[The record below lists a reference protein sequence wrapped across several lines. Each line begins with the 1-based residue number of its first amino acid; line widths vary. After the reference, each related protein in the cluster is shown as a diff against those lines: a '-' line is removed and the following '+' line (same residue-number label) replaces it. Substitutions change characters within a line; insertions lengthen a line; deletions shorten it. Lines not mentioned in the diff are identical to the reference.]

1 VLKGGKVKMK
11 KEEKIFKAETKE
23 LLNLMIHSIYTNKEI
38 FLRELISNANDAI
51 DKLKF
56 QSLTD
61 TDILKDTDKFR
72 IDISVDKDNRTLTIS
87 DNGIG
92 MTYEEVDDNIGTI
105 AKSGSK
111 LFKEQLEEAKKGD
124 IDIIGQF
131 GVGFYSGFIV
141 ADKITLETKFPY
153 SENGVKWISSG
164 DGNYEIEEISKQD
177 RGTKITLHLKDGDEY
192 NEFLE
197 DWKIKDLVKKY
208 SNYIRYEIYFGDE
221 VINSTKPIWKKDKK
235 ELKDEDYNEF
245 YKATFHDWNDPLL
258 HINLKVQGN
267 IEYNALLFIPKKLPF
282 DYYTKNFKRGLQLY
296 TKNVFIMEKC
306 EDLIPE
312 YFNFISGLVDCDSL
326 SLNISREIL
335 QQNAELQVIS
345 KNLEKK
351 ITSELEKILKND
363 REKYVEFW
371 KEFGRSIKAGV
382 QDMFGMNKEKLQDLL
397 IFVSSHDDK
406 YTTLKEYV
414 DRMGDN
420 KEILYVPAES
430 VDAAKYLPK
439 MEKLKEQ
446 GREVLI
452 LTDKIDEFT
461 LMAMRDYSGKEFKSI
476 NSSDF
481 KFSDDKEKEEEV
493 KKIADEN
500 KELIEKAKEFLK
512 DKVSEVELSNN
523 IGNSASSLLAKGGLS
538 LEMEKTLSEMTN
550 NNDMPKAE
558 KVLAINPEHV
568 LFNRLKSSVNT
579 EDFNKLVDVLY
590 NQALLLEGFN
600 IENPAEF
607 IKNLNSLIK

>member
-1 VLKGGKVKMK
+1 MR

-56 QSLTD
+56 QSLTNND
-61 TDILKDTDKFR
+61 LLKGDDKFK
-72 IDISVDKDNRTLTIS
+72 IEITVDKDNRTLTIK

-92 MTYEEVDDNIGTI
+92 MTYDEVDENIGTI

-111 LFKEQLEEAKKGD
+111 VFKEQLEAAKKAD

-131 GVGFYSGFIV
+131 GVGFYSAFIV
-141 ADKITLETKFPY
+141 ADKVTLETRSPY
-153 SENGVKWISSG
+153 SENGVRWVSSG
-164 DGNYEIEEISKQD
+164 DGNYEIEEISKEN
-177 RGTKITLHLKDGDEY
+177 RGTEITLHLKDGEEY
-192 NEFLE
+192 SEFLE
-197 DWKIKDLVKKY
+197 EWKIKELVKKY
-208 SNYIRYEIYFGDE
+208 SNYIRYEIYFKDE
-221 VINSTKPIWKKDKK
+221 VINSTKPIWKRDKK

-245 YKATFHDWNDPLL
+245 YKATFHDWNDPLF

-335 QQNAELQVIS
+335 QQNSELQAIS

-351 ITSELEKILKND
+351 IISELEKILKND
-363 REKYVEFW
+363 REKYIEFW
-371 KEFGRSIKAGV
+371 KEFGRCIKGGV

-397 IFVSSHDDK
+397 IFISSHDDK

-414 DRMGDN
+414 DRMGET

-430 VDAAKYLPK
+430 IDAVKALPK

-481 KFSDDKEKEEEV
+481 KLSEDKEKEEEV

-500 KELIEKAKEFLK
+500 KTLIEKAKEFLK
-512 DKVSEVELSNN
+512 DKVNEVELSNN

-550 NNDMPKAE
+550 NNDAPKAE
-558 KVLAINPEHV
+558 KILAINPEHV
-568 LFNRLKSSVNT
+568 LFDKLKAAEGTDN
-579 EDFNKLVDVLY
+579 FNKLVDILY
-590 NQALLLEGFN
+590 NQALLLEGFS
-600 IENPAEF
+600 IENPVEF
-607 IKNLNSLIK
+607 IKNLNDLLV

>member
-1 VLKGGKVKMK
+1 MR

-56 QSLTD
+56 QSLTNNEL
-61 TDILKDTDKFR
+61 LKGDDKFK
-72 IDISVDKDNRTLTIS
+72 IEISVDKDNRTLTIK

-92 MTYEEVDDNIGTI
+92 MTYDEVDENIGTI

-111 LFKEQLEEAKKGD
+111 VFKEQLEAAKKAD

-131 GVGFYSGFIV
+131 GVGFYSAFIV
-141 ADKITLETKFPY
+141 ADKVTLETRSPY
-153 SENGVKWISSG
+153 SENGVRWVSSG
-164 DGNYEIEEISKQD
+164 DGNYEIEEISKEN
-177 RGTKITLHLKDGDEY
+177 RGTEITLHLKDGEEY
-192 NEFLE
+192 SEFLE
-197 DWKIKDLVKKY
+197 EWKIKDLVKKY
-208 SNYIRYEIYFGDE
+208 SNYIRYKIYFKDE
-221 VINSTKPIWKKDKK
+221 VINSTKPIWKRDKK

-245 YKATFHDWNDPLL
+245 YKATFHDWNDPLF

-335 QQNAELQVIS
+335 QQNSELQAIS

-351 ITSELEKILKND
+351 IISELEKVLKND
-363 REKYVEFW
+363 REKYIEFW
-371 KEFGRSIKAGV
+371 KEFGRCIKGGV

-397 IFVSSHDDK
+397 IFISSHDDK

-414 DRMGDN
+414 DRMGET

-430 VDAAKYLPK
+430 IDAVKALPK

-481 KFSDDKEKEEEV
+481 KLSDDKEKEEEV

-500 KELIEKAKEFLK
+500 KTLIEKAKEFLK
-512 DKVSEVELSNN
+512 DKVNEVELSNN

-550 NNDMPKAE
+550 NNDAPKAE
-558 KVLAINPEHV
+558 KILAINPEHV
-568 LFNRLKSSVNT
+568 LFDKLKAAEGTDN
-579 EDFNKLVDVLY
+579 FNKLVDILY
-590 NQALLLEGFN
+590 NQALLLEGFS
-600 IENPAEF
+600 IENPIEF
-607 IKNLNSLIK
+607 IKNLNDLLV

>member
-1 VLKGGKVKMK
+1 MR

-56 QSLTD
+56 QSLTNNEL
-61 TDILKDTDKFR
+61 LKGDDKFK
-72 IDISVDKDNRTLTIS
+72 IEISVDKDNGTLTIK

-92 MTYEEVDDNIGTI
+92 MTYDEVDENIGTI

-111 LFKEQLEEAKKGD
+111 VFKEQLEAAKKAD

-131 GVGFYSGFIV
+131 GVGFYSAFIV
-141 ADKITLETKFPY
+141 ADKVTLETRSPY
-153 SENGVKWISSG
+153 SENGVRWVSSG
-164 DGNYEIEEISKQD
+164 DGNYEIEEISKEN
-177 RGTKITLHLKDGDEY
+177 RGTEITLHLKDGEEY
-192 NEFLE
+192 SEFLE
-197 DWKIKDLVKKY
+197 EWKIKDLVKKY
-208 SNYIRYEIYFGDE
+208 SNYIRYEIYFKDE
-221 VINSTKPIWKKDKK
+221 VINSTKPIWKRDKK

-245 YKATFHDWNDPLL
+245 YKVTFHDWNDPLF

-335 QQNAELQVIS
+335 QQNSELQAIS

-351 ITSELEKILKND
+351 IISELEKVLKND
-363 REKYVEFW
+363 REKYIEFW
-371 KEFGRSIKAGV
+371 KEFGRCIKGGV

-414 DRMGDN
+414 DRMGEN

-430 VDAAKYLPK
+430 IDAVKSLPK

-481 KFSDDKEKEEEV
+481 KLSDDKEKEEEV

-500 KELIEKAKEFLK
+500 KTLIEKAKEFLK
-512 DKVSEVELSNN
+512 DKVNEVELSNN

-550 NNDMPKAE
+550 NNDAPKAE
-558 KVLAINPEHV
+558 KILAINPEHV
-568 LFNRLKSSVNT
+568 LFDKLKAAEGTDN
-579 EDFNKLVDVLY
+579 FNKLVDILY
-590 NQALLLEGFN
+590 NQALLLEGFS
-600 IENPAEF
+600 IENPVEF
-607 IKNLNSLIK
+607 IKNLNDLLV

>member
-1 VLKGGKVKMK
+1 MK

-56 QSLTD
+56 KSLTD
-61 TDILKDTDKFR
+61 TDILKGDDKFK
-72 IDISVDKDNRTLTIS
+72 IEISVDKDNRTLTIT

-141 ADKITLETKFPY
+141 ADKITLETKSPY
-153 SENGVKWISSG
+153 SENAVKWISSG
-164 DGNYEIEEISKQD
+164 DGNYEIEEITKQD

-197 DWKIKDLVKKY
+197 DWKIKELVKRY

-335 QQNAELQVIS
+335 QQDAELQVIS

-363 REKYVEFW
+363 REKYIEFW

-430 VDAAKYLPK
+430 IDAAKYLPK

-550 NNDMPKAE
+550 NNDAPKAE

-579 EDFNKLVDVLY
+579 EDFNKLIDVLY

-600 IENPAEF
+600 VENPAEF

>member
-1 VLKGGKVKMK
+1 MR

-56 QSLTD
+56 QSLTNNEL
-61 TDILKDTDKFR
+61 LKGDDKFK
-72 IDISVDKDNRTLTIS
+72 IEISIDKDNGTLTIK

-92 MTYEEVDDNIGTI
+92 MTYDEVDENIGTI

-111 LFKEQLEEAKKGD
+111 VFKEQLEAAKKAD

-131 GVGFYSGFIV
+131 GVGFYSAFIV
-141 ADKITLETKFPY
+141 ADKVTLETRSPY
-153 SENGVKWISSG
+153 SENGVRWVSSG
-164 DGNYEIEEISKQD
+164 DGNYEIEEISKEN
-177 RGTKITLHLKDGDEY
+177 RGTEITLHLKDGEEY
-192 NEFLE
+192 SEFLE
-197 DWKIKDLVKKY
+197 EWKIKDLVKKY
-208 SNYIRYEIYFGDE
+208 SNYIRYEIYFKDE
-221 VINSTKPIWKKDKK
+221 IINSTKPIWKRDKK

-245 YKATFHDWNDPLL
+245 YKATFHDWNDPLF

-335 QQNAELQVIS
+335 QQNSELQVIS

-351 ITSELEKILKND
+351 IISELEKVLKND
-363 REKYVEFW
+363 REKYIEFW
-371 KEFGRSIKAGV
+371 KEFGRCIKGGV

-397 IFVSSHDDK
+397 IFISSHDDK

-414 DRMGDN
+414 DRMGET

-430 VDAAKYLPK
+430 IDAVKALPK

-481 KFSDDKEKEEEV
+481 KLSENKEKEEEV

-500 KELIEKAKEFLK
+500 KTLIEKAKEFLK
-512 DKVSEVELSNN
+512 DKVNEVELSNN

-550 NNDMPKAE
+550 NNDAPKAE
-558 KVLAINPEHV
+558 KILAINPEHV
-568 LFNRLKSSVNT
+568 LFDKLKAAEGTDN
-579 EDFNKLVDVLY
+579 FNKLVDILY
-590 NQALLLEGFN
+590 NQALLLEGFS
-600 IENPAEF
+600 IENPVEF
-607 IKNLNSLIK
+607 IKNLNDLLV

>member
-1 VLKGGKVKMK
+1 MK

-56 QSLTD
+56 KSLTD
-61 TDILKDTDKFR
+61 TYILKGDIKFK
-72 IDISVDKDNRTLTIS
+72 IEISVDKDNRTLTIS

-141 ADKITLETKFPY
+141 ADKITLETKSPY

-164 DGNYEIEEISKQD
+164 DGNYEIEEITKQD

-197 DWKIKDLVKKY
+197 DWKIKDLVKRY

-351 ITSELEKILKND
+351 IISELEKILKKD
-363 REKYVEFW
+363 REKYIEFW

-382 QDMFGMNKEKLQDLL
+382 QDMFGINKEKLQDLL

-430 VDAAKYLPK
+430 IDAVKYLPK

-550 NNDMPKAE
+550 NNDAPKAE
-558 KVLAINPEHV
+558 KVLAINPEHI

-579 EDFNKLVDVLY
+579 EDFNKLIDVLY

-600 IENPAEF
+600 VENPAEF

>member
-1 VLKGGKVKMK
+1 MR

-56 QSLTD
+56 QSLTNNEL
-61 TDILKDTDKFR
+61 LKGDDKFK
-72 IDISVDKDNRTLTIS
+72 IEISVDKDNGTLTIK

-92 MTYEEVDDNIGTI
+92 MTYDEVDENIGTI

-111 LFKEQLEEAKKGD
+111 VFKEQLEAAKKAD

-131 GVGFYSGFIV
+131 GVGFYSAFIV
-141 ADKITLETKFPY
+141 ADKVTLETRSPY
-153 SENGVKWISSG
+153 SENGVRWVSSG
-164 DGNYEIEEISKQD
+164 DGNYEIEEISKEN
-177 RGTKITLHLKDGDEY
+177 RGTEITLHLKDGEEY
-192 NEFLE
+192 SEFLE
-197 DWKIKDLVKKY
+197 EWKIKDLVKKY
-208 SNYIRYEIYFGDE
+208 SNYIRYEIYFKDE
-221 VINSTKPIWKKDKK
+221 VINSTKPIWKRDKK

-245 YKATFHDWNDPLL
+245 YKATFHDWNDPLF

-335 QQNAELQVIS
+335 QQNSELQAIS

-351 ITSELEKILKND
+351 IISELEKILKND
-363 REKYVEFW
+363 REKYIEFW
-371 KEFGRSIKAGV
+371 KEFGRCIKGGV

-397 IFVSSHDDK
+397 IFISSYDDK

-414 DRMGDN
+414 DRMGET

-430 VDAAKYLPK
+430 IDAVKALPK

-481 KFSDDKEKEEEV
+481 KLSDDKEKEEEV

-500 KELIEKAKEFLK
+500 KTLIEKAKEFLK
-512 DKVSEVELSNN
+512 DKVNEVELSNN
-523 IGNSASSLLAKGGLS
+523 IGNSASALLAKGGLS

-550 NNDMPKAE
+550 NNDVPKAE
-558 KVLAINPEHV
+558 KILAINPEHV
-568 LFNRLKSSVNT
+568 LFDKLKAAEGTDN
-579 EDFNKLVDVLY
+579 FNKLVDILY
-590 NQALLLEGFN
+590 NQALLLEGFS
-600 IENPAEF
+600 IENPVEF
-607 IKNLNSLIK
+607 IKNLNDLLV

>member
-1 VLKGGKVKMK
+1 MR

-56 QSLTD
+56 QSLTNNEL
-61 TDILKDTDKFR
+61 LKGDDKFK
-72 IDISVDKDNRTLTIS
+72 IEISVDKDNGTLTIK

-92 MTYEEVDDNIGTI
+92 MTYDEVDENIGTI

-111 LFKEQLEEAKKGD
+111 VFKEQLEAAKKAD

-131 GVGFYSGFIV
+131 GVGFYSAFIV
-141 ADKITLETKFPY
+141 ADKVTLETRSPY
-153 SENGVKWISSG
+153 SENGVRWVSSG
-164 DGNYEIEEISKQD
+164 DGNYEIEEISKEN
-177 RGTKITLHLKDGDEY
+177 RGTEITLHLKDGEEY
-192 NEFLE
+192 SEFLE
-197 DWKIKDLVKKY
+197 EWKIKDLVKKY
-208 SNYIRYEIYFGDE
+208 SNYIRYEIYFKDE
-221 VINSTKPIWKKDKK
+221 VINSTKPIWKRDKK

-245 YKATFHDWNDPLL
+245 YKATFHDWNDPLF

-335 QQNAELQVIS
+335 QQNSELQAIS

-351 ITSELEKILKND
+351 IISELEKVLKND
-363 REKYVEFW
+363 REKYIEFW
-371 KEFGRSIKAGV
+371 KEFGRCIKGGV

-397 IFVSSHDDK
+397 IFISSYDDK

-414 DRMGDN
+414 DRMGET

-430 VDAAKYLPK
+430 IDAVKALPK

-481 KFSDDKEKEEEV
+481 KLSDDKEKEEEV

-500 KELIEKAKEFLK
+500 KTLIEKAKEFLK
-512 DKVSEVELSNN
+512 DKVNEVELSNN

-550 NNDMPKAE
+550 NNDAPKAE
-558 KVLAINPEHV
+558 KILAINPEHV
-568 LFNRLKSSVNT
+568 LFDKLKAAEGTDN
-579 EDFNKLVDVLY
+579 FNKLVDILY
-590 NQALLLEGFN
+590 NQALLLEGFS
-600 IENPAEF
+600 IENPVEF
-607 IKNLNSLIK
+607 IKNLNDLLA

>member
-1 VLKGGKVKMK
+1 MK

-56 QSLTD
+56 KSLTD
-61 TDILKDTDKFR
+61 TDILKGDNKFK
-72 IDISVDKDNRTLTIS
+72 IEISVDKDNRTLTIT

-141 ADKITLETKFPY
+141 ADKITLETKSPY

-164 DGNYEIEEISKQD
+164 DGNYEIEEITKQD

-197 DWKIKDLVKKY
+197 DWKIKDLVKRY

-335 QQNAELQVIS
+335 QQDAELQVIS

-363 REKYVEFW
+363 REKYIEFW

-430 VDAAKYLPK
+430 IDAAKYLPK

-550 NNDMPKAE
+550 NNDTPKAE
-558 KVLAINPEHV
+558 KVLAINPEHI

-579 EDFNKLVDVLY
+579 EDFNKLIDVLY

-600 IENPAEF
+600 VENPAEF

>member
-1 VLKGGKVKMK
+1 MR

-56 QSLTD
+56 QSLTNNEL
-61 TDILKDTDKFR
+61 LKGDDKFK
-72 IDISVDKDNRTLTIS
+72 IEISVDKDNGTLTIK

-92 MTYEEVDDNIGTI
+92 MTYDEVDENIGTI

-111 LFKEQLEEAKKGD
+111 VFKEQLEAAKKAD

-131 GVGFYSGFIV
+131 GVGFYSAFIV
-141 ADKITLETKFPY
+141 ADKVTLETRSPY
-153 SENGVKWISSG
+153 SENGVRWVSSG
-164 DGNYEIEEISKQD
+164 DGNYEIEEISKEN
-177 RGTKITLHLKDGDEY
+177 RGTEITLHLKDGEEY
-192 NEFLE
+192 SEFLE
-197 DWKIKDLVKKY
+197 EWKIKELVKKY
-208 SNYIRYEIYFGDE
+208 SNYIRYEIYFKDE
-221 VINSTKPIWKKDKK
+221 VINSTKPIWKRDKK

-245 YKATFHDWNDPLL
+245 YKATFHDWNDPLF

-335 QQNAELQVIS
+335 QQNSELQTIS

-351 ITSELEKILKND
+351 IISELEKVLKND
-363 REKYVEFW
+363 REKYIEFW
-371 KEFGRSIKAGV
+371 KEFGRCIKGGV

-397 IFVSSHDDK
+397 IFISSHDDK

-414 DRMGDN
+414 DRMGET

-430 VDAAKYLPK
+430 IDAVKALPK

-481 KFSDDKEKEEEV
+481 KLSDDKEKEEEV

-500 KELIEKAKEFLK
+500 KTLIEKAKEFLK
-512 DKVSEVELSNN
+512 DKVNEVELSNN

-550 NNDMPKAE
+550 NNDAPKAE
-558 KVLAINPEHV
+558 KILAINPEHV
-568 LFNRLKSSVNT
+568 LFDKLKAAEGTDN
-579 EDFNKLVDVLY
+579 FNKLVDILY
-590 NQALLLEGFN
+590 NQALLLEGFS
-600 IENPAEF
+600 IENPVEF
-607 IKNLNSLIK
+607 IKNLNDLLV

>member
-1 VLKGGKVKMK
+1 MR

-56 QSLTD
+56 QSLTNNEL
-61 TDILKDTDKFR
+61 LKGDDKFK
-72 IDISVDKDNRTLTIS
+72 IEISVDKDNGTLTIK

-92 MTYEEVDDNIGTI
+92 MTYDEVDENIGTI

-111 LFKEQLEEAKKGD
+111 VFKEQLEAAKKAD

-131 GVGFYSGFIV
+131 GVGFYSAFIV
-141 ADKITLETKFPY
+141 ADKVTLETRSPY
-153 SENGVKWISSG
+153 SENGVRWVSSG
-164 DGNYEIEEISKQD
+164 DGNYEIEEISKEN
-177 RGTKITLHLKDGDEY
+177 RGTEITLHLKDGEEY
-192 NEFLE
+192 SEFLE
-197 DWKIKDLVKKY
+197 EWKIKDLVKKY
-208 SNYIRYEIYFGDE
+208 SNYIRYEIYFKDE
-221 VINSTKPIWKKDKK
+221 VINSTKPIWKRDKK

-245 YKATFHDWNDPLL
+245 YKVTFHDWNDPLF

-335 QQNAELQVIS
+335 QQNSELQAIS

-351 ITSELEKILKND
+351 IISELEKVLKND
-363 REKYVEFW
+363 REKYIEFW
-371 KEFGRSIKAGV
+371 KEFGRCIKGGV
-382 QDMFGMNKEKLQDLL
+382 QDIFGMNKEKLQDLL
-397 IFVSSHDDK
+397 IFISSHDDK

-414 DRMGDN
+414 DRMGEA

-430 VDAAKYLPK
+430 IDAVKALPK

-481 KFSDDKEKEEEV
+481 KLSDDKEKEEEV

-500 KELIEKAKEFLK
+500 KTLIEKAKEFLK
-512 DKVSEVELSNN
+512 DKVNEVELSNN

-550 NNDMPKAE
+550 NNDAPKAE
-558 KVLAINPEHV
+558 KILAINPEHV
-568 LFNRLKSSVNT
+568 LFDKLKAAEGTDN
-579 EDFNKLVDVLY
+579 FNKLVDILY
-590 NQALLLEGFN
+590 NQALLLEGFS
-600 IENPAEF
+600 IENPVEF
-607 IKNLNSLIK
+607 IKNLNDLLV

>member
-1 VLKGGKVKMK
+1 MR

-56 QSLTD
+56 QSLTNNEL
-61 TDILKDTDKFR
+61 LKGDDKFK
-72 IDISVDKDNRTLTIS
+72 IEITVDKDNRTLTIK

-92 MTYEEVDDNIGTI
+92 MTYDEVDENIGTI

-111 LFKEQLEEAKKGD
+111 LFKEQLEAAKKAD

-131 GVGFYSGFIV
+131 GVGFYSAFIV
-141 ADKITLETKFPY
+141 ADKVTLETRSPY
-153 SENGVKWISSG
+153 SENGVRWVSSG
-164 DGNYEIEEISKQD
+164 DGNYEIEEISKEN
-177 RGTKITLHLKDGDEY
+177 RGTEITLHLKDGEEY
-192 NEFLE
+192 SEFLE
-197 DWKIKDLVKKY
+197 EWKIKELVKKY
-208 SNYIRYEIYFGDE
+208 SNYIRYEIYFKDE
-221 VINSTKPIWKKDKK
+221 VINSTKPIWKRDKK

-245 YKATFHDWNDPLL
+245 YKATFHDWNDPLF

-335 QQNAELQVIS
+335 QQNSELQAIS

-351 ITSELEKILKND
+351 IISELEKVLKND
-363 REKYVEFW
+363 REKYIEFW
-371 KEFGRSIKAGV
+371 KEFGRCIKGGV

-414 DRMGDN
+414 DRMGES

-430 VDAAKYLPK
+430 IDAVKALPK

-461 LMAMRDYSGKEFKSI
+461 LMVMRDYSGKEFKSI

-481 KFSDDKEKEEEV
+481 KLSENKEKEEEV

-500 KELIEKAKEFLK
+500 KTLIEKAKEFLK
-512 DKVSEVELSNN
+512 DKVNEVELSNN

-550 NNDMPKAE
+550 NNDAPKAE
-558 KVLAINPEHV
+558 KILAINPEHV
-568 LFNRLKSSVNT
+568 LFDKLKAAEGTDN
-579 EDFNKLVDVLY
+579 FNKLVDILY
-590 NQALLLEGFN
+590 NQALLLEGFS
-600 IENPAEF
+600 IENPVEF
-607 IKNLNSLIK
+607 IKNLNDLLV